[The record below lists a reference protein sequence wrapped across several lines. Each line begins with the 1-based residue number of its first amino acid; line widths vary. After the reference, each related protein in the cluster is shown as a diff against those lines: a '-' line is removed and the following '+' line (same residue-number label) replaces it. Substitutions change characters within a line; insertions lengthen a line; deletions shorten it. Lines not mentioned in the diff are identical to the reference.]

1 MEIIFHIDTI
11 SNAAKEFLA
20 ATSSYSVFAFNAE
33 MGVGKTTFIKALCKE
48 LGVIDTVASPTFAI
62 INEYKTD
69 NNKFLYHFDLYR
81 LNTIQDLQNIG
92 AEDYFYSGNM
102 CFIEWP
108 DLAQTI
114 LPPHTLRISI
124 TETEKGY
131 RKISF

>member
-69 NNKFLYHFDLYR
+69 TNKLLYHFDLYR

-92 AEDYFYSGNM
+92 AEEYFYSGNM

-108 DLAQTI
+108 DLAHTI
-114 LPPHTLRISI
+114 LPPHTLRITI